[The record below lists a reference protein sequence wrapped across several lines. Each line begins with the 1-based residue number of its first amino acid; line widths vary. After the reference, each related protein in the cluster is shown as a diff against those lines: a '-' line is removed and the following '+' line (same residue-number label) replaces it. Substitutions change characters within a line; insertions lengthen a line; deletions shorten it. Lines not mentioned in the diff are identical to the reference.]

1 MSRGGFWE
9 ITVQLFEERQLCE
22 LFSCASWI
30 RHKTSSKYLAGVLF
44 LEGLFA
50 TCFALYVFGDLD

>member
-22 LFSCASWI
+22 IFGCASWN
-30 RHKTSSKYLAGVLF
+30 RHKTSSKYLAIALF
-44 LEGLFA
+44 LETLFA
-50 TCFALYVFGDLD
+50 ASFAYFAFGELD